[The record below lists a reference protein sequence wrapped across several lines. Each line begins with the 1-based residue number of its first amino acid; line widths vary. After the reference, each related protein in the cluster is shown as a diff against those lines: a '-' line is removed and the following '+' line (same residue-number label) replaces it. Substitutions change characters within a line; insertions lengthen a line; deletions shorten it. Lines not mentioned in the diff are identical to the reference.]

1 MGLNGYGVLLKSTTQ
16 YYDEMSFPNIDA
28 NYLLPLHAD
37 LLGIFLFI
45 GNFYLHLRD
54 VTRRVYVTYRNA
66 QLNYIYILL
75 PIFRPITILILF

>member
-1 MGLNGYGVLLKSTTQ
+1 MGLNGYGVLLKNTTQ

-28 NYLLPLHAD
+28 NFLLPLHAD

-54 VTRRVYVTYRNA
+54 VTRRVYVTYSKC
-66 QLNYIYILL
+66 
-75 PIFRPITILILF
+75 LIKLYLYFIAYL